1 MAGAQ
6 VYARVSPETRAAV
19 GDMLEH
25 GLKVGDILKAVAQAW
40 SEWPDKKRAREFVA
54 ALSRAGATAQD
65 GMPQDGLP
73 QDDGLSQGG
82 LPQGGLRQGGTNVAT
97 NAVDIES
104 VRAQERERV
113 LNTLADRLLRDF
125 RAGITIGLGASAIC
139 FNDADPAVVDWYC
152 KRWLDTHGP
161 ELLRVILRDQKRMG
175 DALCGAAGQLCSDPS
190 QASAWIK
197 KALLEAYH
205 AERAAF

>member
-1 MAGAQ
+1 
-6 VYARVSPETRAAV
+6 
-19 GDMLEH
+19 MLEH

-73 QDDGLSQGG
+73 QDDGLPRDKPLAGVS
-82 LPQGGLRQGGTNVAT
+82 AS
-97 NAVDIES
+97 VDVES